1 MLSVLINYKKIP
13 TVVVSNLV
21 VSGIVPAFLSL
32 FDLFLPIHSDEL
44 EKYNILERKNVGL
57 NAGGVAK
64 SLITCQIRA
73 FPCLSLSSGFNFDA
87 VRLPNVLPAVVGG
100 N

>member
-44 EKYNILERKNVGL
+44 EKYKILGMQTSRSKRKNVCL

-64 SLITCQIRA
+64 NLITC
-73 FPCLSLSSGFNFDA
+73 LSFS
-87 VRLPNVLPAVVGG
+87 VLIFIVWF
-100 N
+100 